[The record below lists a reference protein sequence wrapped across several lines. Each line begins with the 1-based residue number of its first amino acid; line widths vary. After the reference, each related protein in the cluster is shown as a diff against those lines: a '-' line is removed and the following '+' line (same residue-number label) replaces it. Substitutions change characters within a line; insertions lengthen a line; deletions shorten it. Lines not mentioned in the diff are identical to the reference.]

1 MLEAT
6 IHAFRD
12 ELGKEAG
19 FADVVAKAAPRL
31 KSMGA
36 AGGIGA
42 LGGGVVGG
50 GAGALR
56 GYNEARDRGE
66 GVGHAAL
73 GGLMGGLGG
82 AARGA
87 GIGAA
92 AGAAAGGLAKLDP
105 SRLSALPGALGSAA
119 RSGQRQMHAM
129 TGMLSPAELEGVRG
143 GAFDARQ
150 RVEGLKNLGA
160 PLGRAGKALEA
171 SERAQ
176 EMGLTSVP
184 GYLKALKD
192 RPVGEVL
199 GASAKEQYYGM
210 HPAMGAALV
219 GVPAVGAAGTLA
231 RPERPTG
238 PGKGEELG
246 HNLGAAAGGVM
257 GGMMPVAGAEAM
269 SRLGGGAGAGV
280 GRVIDRIRGRR
291 PAVDDLGTKP
301 SLEPTESQ
309 NTPSERVMSPSAA
322 GQQKDVGI

>member
-12 ELGKEAG
+12 ELRKEAG

-50 GAGALR
+50 GMGALK
-56 GYNEARDRGE
+56 GYRESRDQGE
-66 GVGHAAL
+66 GVGRSAL
-73 GGLMGGLGG
+73 GGLLGGLGG

-87 GIGAA
+87 TMGGL
-92 AGAAAGGLAKLDP
+92 AGAAVGGITKADP
-105 SRLSALPGALGSAA
+105 SRLSELPGVLGSAA
-119 RSGQRQMHAM
+119 RSGQRQVHAF

-150 RVEGLKNLGA
+150 HLRSVMGTPAEAKA
-160 PLGRAGKALEA
+160 QKALAATEA
-171 SERAQ
+171 SQ
-176 EMGLTSVP
+176 NMGLTSIP
-184 GYLKALKD
+184 GM
-192 RPVGEVL
+192 L
-199 GASAKEQYYGM
+199 GAAKEHGVGKVVSTAAKEQYHAM
-210 HPAMGAALV
+210 HPAVGAAMV
-219 GVPAVGAAGTLA
+219 GLPALGAAGTLA
-231 RPERPTG
+231 RPERPDG

-246 HNLGAAAGGVM
+246 HNLGGMAGGVM
-257 GGMMPVAGAEAM
+257 GGLMPVAGAEAM

-291 PAVDDLGTKP
+291 PVVDDLGTKP
-301 SLEPTESQ
+301 TLEPTESQ